1 MKFRKF
7 NISSFG
13 IGIKNSFLCINLESK
28 SIFFLKFFFFSS
40 CRFEDVHDWQF
51 FDNLTQDYENFKL
64 KKRLIFVAFF

>member
-13 IGIKNSFLCINLESK
+13 IGIKNSCCGINLKSK
-28 SIFFLKFFFFSS
+28 SNYFLKFLFFSS
-40 CRFEDVHDWQF
+40 CRFAKVHDWQF
-51 FDNLTQDYENFKL
+51 FDNLTQDYELFKL

>member
-40 CRFEDVHDWQF
+40 FRFEDVHDWQF
-51 FDNLTQDYENFKL
+51 FDNLTQDYEFFKL